1 MVLMRIQRA
10 VVAVALGMIALTT
23 AACSS
28 GAAVPPTTS
37 MGIGE
42 VCGVTALAG
51 GPPSAVGVQDP
62 ALLHVCPSGH
72 HEVPRGFNLMASN
85 GQRYK
90 AYTYNFNG
98 WFARVPA
105 GTYSAVDRP
114 GCRTPGRP
122 FVVRPGKTL
131 KGVVV
136 WFGCDYS

>member
-1 MVLMRIQRA
+1 MVVMRIQRA
-10 VVAVALGMIALTT
+10 VVAIALGVMALTT

-28 GAAVPPTTS
+28 GTTTLPV
-37 MGIGE
+37 GK

-62 ALLHVCPSGH
+62 ALLRVCPSGR
-72 HEVPRGFNLMASN
+72 HEVARGFSLMASN
-85 GQRYK
+85 GKKYK
-90 AYTYNFNG
+90 AYTYNFNA

-105 GTYSAVDRP
+105 GTYRAVDRP

-122 FVVRPGKTL
+122 FVVRAGKTL

-136 WFGCDYS
+136 WLGCDYS